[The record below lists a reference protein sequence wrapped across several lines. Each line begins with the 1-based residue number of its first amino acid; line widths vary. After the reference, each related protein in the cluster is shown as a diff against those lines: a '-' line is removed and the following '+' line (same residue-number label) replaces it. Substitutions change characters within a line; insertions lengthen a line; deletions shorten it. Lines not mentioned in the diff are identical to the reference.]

1 MIKTKK
7 LPHNVLA
14 GIPVLTKKLRE
25 EKNIAALYLF
35 GSSLRGYLNPLSD
48 LDLAVLFDKKIPGDN
63 FLDEYLKVFG
73 IVSDT
78 LKIDEFDLVI
88 LNRAPLRIAHNI
100 LKTGRLLFCN
110 DKTQLA
116 GFIEI
121 NYKRYPDFMFYKN
134 QYNADFR
141 KRIGL
146 LQ

>member
-14 GIPVLTKKLRE
+14 GIPAITKKLRE

-48 LDLAVLFDKKIPGDN
+48 LDLAVLFNKKIPGDN

-116 GFIEI
+116 GFIEN
-121 NYKRYPDFMFYKN
+121 NYKRYPDFNYYRN
-134 QYNADFR
+134 QYNIVFQRQAGILR
-141 KRIGL
+141 
-146 LQ
+146 

>member
-7 LPHNVLA
+7 LPENVLA
-14 GIPVLTKKLRE
+14 RIPILSAKLRE

-35 GSSLRGYLNPLSD
+35 GSSLRGYLKPLSD
-48 LDLAVLFDKKIPGDN
+48 LDLAVLFDKKIPGDK
-63 FLDEYLKVFG
+63 FLEEYLKIFG
-73 IVSDT
+73 IAADI
-78 LKIDEFDLVI
+78 LKVDELDLLI
-88 LNRAPLRIAHNI
+88 LNQAPLRIAHNI

-110 DKTQLA
+110 DRMQLA